1 MGRVKFTPPPRGKGF
16 SNIPNA
22 QYMIASLKTKLDE
35 DEQQEE
41 KHLKEIKERDQK
53 AEAKLKE
60 IQQTQEQNL
69 KQINM
74 DDSIYKTKMSAM
86 NTNVKQE
93 VLNFNAEK
101 ANILNEKSALDSL
114 IEFAPSLIE
123 AGQKIHQKDW
133 SATMEGS
140 YNYHMTHGLPDDIKL
155 KLELMEDA
163 QWEQGKGFDIIAD
176 KMQAEGYQPKE
187 VHWVRFKNKA
197 ADYGRLKAYGNLA
210 LKDLV
215 PTAKQEMIKRG
226 ITDPAEM
233 KAFMRDFEIQ
243 YLKAH
248 NLYDPEK
255 QKAISTD
262 FLAEGLE
269 TVATQKALLL
279 NQAENVVAYDKADER
294 AKGDLLLIQNNLN
307 AKVVNYELAGQS
319 INNLFDSHKRR
330 WDRKTGTVFTNKQA
344 RDAVINDLKDVTKFP
359 NDEHVELALRAAQGN
374 DNYYTDR
381 IPELLEARAAN
392 RKTIKDSKDKAEG
405 IRFTNDVTKAKEYFQ
420 PTAEDI
426 KNGTGYDGSFE
437 SAEAVYNKLAER
449 YPSRIVELEDELGKY
464 LEWTPQGR
472 LDGDW
477 ATGHYWA
484 KHDDYTLTTEDLN
497 SHDIPPE
504 FKTLEM
510 RQKIARREKIIEA
523 ADYDKNWKTGIESSL
538 TNSLVTQDIKRGGK
552 IDESFEPA
560 AKHAEAKFK
569 ACIVNGGHAKE
580 CAAEIRDEIEMGAEN
595 GTGAFALG
603 YYGKQPTTNALTN
616 KVKKGSRSYFL
627 NFTPQA
633 IAGTKLALEDFTQLN
648 AGEADEAV
656 AMVDDK
662 NHLIHNYLFLKEKQL
677 VEIHAAIKNGHP
689 FRYPRVLKRI
699 TDLNPEYFGSQYDVF
714 KAQVEVAKR
723 LGIFDAKFEENPV
736 DPEGKAVMVRAP
748 LQMQHFIKTW
758 HRDTKD
764 PGARKMIE
772 KLSTLDDVRKGIT
785 LTYRP
790 ESVREPQFMSEGVVE
805 ELNKVP
811 VDPILLAEA
820 PDGSVDFNIGTIES
834 INEMITASKGVVNKD
849 EIVWDGT
856 QNFVWAT
863 GNSNAY
869 FKANASKKG
878 WKYMP
883 GKGWYKT
890 DQVQY
895 TEEDLEQMYQFG
907 VR

>member
-22 QYMIASLKTKLDE
+22 QYMIASLKAKLDDNE
-35 DEQQEE
+35 KEEE

-53 AEAKLKE
+53 AEANLKE
-60 IQQTQEQNL
+60 VQQTQEQNL
-69 KQINM
+69 KDINM

-93 VLNFNAEK
+93 VENFKAEK
-101 ANILNEKSALDSL
+101 ANILNEKSTLDSL
-114 IEFAPSLIE
+114 IEFAPSLLK
-123 AGQKIHQKDW
+123 AGQEIRQKDW

-163 QWEQGKGFDIIAD
+163 NWEEGQGFEIIAD
-176 KMQAEGYQPKE
+176 NMQAEGYQPKE
-187 VHWVRFKNKA
+187 VQWVRFKNKA

-215 PTAKQEMIKRG
+215 PTAKQQMIERG

-243 YLKAH
+243 FLKAH

-269 TVATQKALLL
+269 NVATQKAMLF

-294 AKGDLLLIQNNLN
+294 AKGNLLPIQNNLN

-330 WDRKTGTVFTNKQA
+330 WNRQTGTVFTNQEA

-359 NDEHVELALRAAQGN
+359 NDEHVELALRTAQGN

-381 IPELLEARAAN
+381 IPELLAARAAN

-420 PTAEDI
+420 PTAEDV

-449 YPSRIVELEDELGKY
+449 YPSRIVELEAELGKY

-477 ATGHYWA
+477 ATGHYNA
-484 KHDDYTLTTEDLN
+484 KLEDYTLTTEDLN

-510 RQKIARREKIIEA
+510 RQKIARREKIINA
-523 ADYDKNWKTGIESSL
+523 ADYKNNWQTGIESAL
-538 TNSLVTQDIKRGGK
+538 KNSIVKEDIKLGGA

-569 ACIVNGGHAKE
+569 ACIVNGGHAE
-580 CAAEIRDEIEMGAEN
+580 NCSAQIIDEIEDGVEN
-595 GTGAFALG
+595 GKGAFVLG
-603 YYGKQPTTNALTN
+603 YYGKKGKLMEGT
-616 KVKKGSRSYFL
+616 KKGSRSFFL
-627 NFTPQA
+627 NFSPQA
-633 IAGTKLALEDFTQLN
+633 IAGTKLAPEDFTTIN
-648 AGEADEAV
+648 AGEADGYV

-662 NHLIHNYLFLKEKQL
+662 NHLVHNYLFLKEKQL
-677 VEIHAAIKNGHP
+677 VEIHDAIQNGNP
-689 FRYPRVLKRI
+689 FRYPRILKRI
-699 TDLNPEYFGSQYDVF
+699 ADLNPEYFGSQYDVF
-714 KAQVEVAKR
+714 QAQVEVAKR

-736 DPEGKAVMVRAP
+736 DPEGKAVMVRGP
-748 LQMQHFIKTW
+748 LQMHNFMKTW

-764 PGARKMIE
+764 TGARKFIE

-820 PDGSVDFNIGTIES
+820 PDGSVDFNIGTLES

-849 EIVWDGT
+849 EIAWDGT
-856 QNFVWAT
+856 KNFVWAT
-863 GNSNAY
+863 GNSNEY
-869 FKANASKKG
+869 FKANGSKKG

>member
-22 QYMIASLKTKLDE
+22 QYMIASLKAKLDE

-53 AEAKLKE
+53 AEANLKE
-60 IQQTQEQNL
+60 VQQTQEQNL
-69 KQINM
+69 KEINM

-93 VLNFNAEK
+93 ILNFQAEK
-101 ANILNEKSALDSL
+101 ANILNEKSTLDSL
-114 IEFAPSLIE
+114 IEFAPSLLE
-123 AGQKIHQKDW
+123 AGQKIRQKDW

-163 QWEQGKGFDIIAD
+163 QWKQGVGFDIIAD
-176 KMQAEGYQPKE
+176 NMQAEGYQPKE
-187 VHWVRFKNKA
+187 VQWVRFKNKA

-269 TVATQKALLL
+269 SVATAKALLL

-344 RDAVINDLKDVTKFP
+344 RDAVIADLEDVTKFP

-381 IPELLEARAAN
+381 IPELLSKRAAN
-392 RKTIKDSKDKAEG
+392 RTKLKDNKDKAEG
-405 IRFTNDVTKAKEYFQ
+405 IRFTNDVTKAKKYFQ

-437 SAEAVYNKLAER
+437 SAEAVYNKLADR
-449 YPSRIVELEDELGKY
+449 YPSRIVELEAELGKY

-510 RQKIARREKIIEA
+510 RQKIARREKIINA
-523 ADYDKNWKTGIESSL
+523 ANYDENWKTGIENAL
-538 TNSLVTQDIKRGGK
+538 TNSLVTEDIKRGGAK
-552 IDESFEPA
+552 DESFEPA

-580 CAAEIRDEIEMGAEN
+580 CAAEIRDEIEDGVEN
-595 GTGAFALG
+595 GKGAFVLG
-603 YYGKQPTTNALTN
+603 YYGKKGKLMEGT
-616 KVKKGSRSYFL
+616 KKGSRSFFL
-627 NFTPQA
+627 NFSPQA
-633 IAGTKLALEDFTQLN
+633 IASTKLAVEDFTQLN

-662 NHLIHNYLFLKEKQL
+662 NHLVHNYLFLKEKQL
-677 VEIHAAIKNGHP
+677 VEIHNAIKNGHP
-689 FRYPRVLKRI
+689 FRYPRILKRI

-723 LGIFDAKFEENPV
+723 LGIFDAKFEEDPV
-736 DPEGKAVMVRAP
+736 NPEGKAVMVRGP
-748 LQMQHFIKTW
+748 LQMQHFMKTW

-764 PGARKMIE
+764 PKARKFIE

-790 ESVREPQFMSEGVVE
+790 EAVREPQFMSEGVVE

-834 INEMITASKGVVNKD
+834 MNEMITASKGVVNKD
-849 EIVWDGT
+849 EAMFDG
-856 QNFVWAT
+856 NFIKTVGGT
-863 GNSNAY
+863 SEY
-869 FKANASKKG
+869 FKLHGAKKG
-878 WKYMP
+878 WKYLP
-883 GKGWYKT
+883 SKGWYKDGT
-890 DQVQY
+890 VEY
-895 TEEDLEQMYQFG
+895 TEQDLEQWYQLE

>member
-1 MGRVKFTPPPRGKGF
+1 MGKVKVTPPTGKGF
-16 SNIPNA
+16 SNIPNP
-22 QYMIASLKTKLDE
+22 QRMIANLEKRMAKQEKELDQRGAELKD
-35 DEQQEE
+35 
-41 KHLKEIKERDQK
+41 RDRE
-53 AEAKLKE
+53 AEAKQYE
-60 IQQTQEQNL
+60 IQKNTEANL
-69 KQINM
+69 KQINIEP
-74 DDSIYKTKMSAM
+74 SVYSTKMNAM
-86 NTNVKQE
+86 NKNLGIE
-93 VLNFNAEK
+93 SRNAQAEMRK
-101 ANILNEKSALDSL
+101 ALQPTGLEELLEHAPTAVALLQQKS
-114 IEFAPSLIE
+114 
-123 AGQKIHQKDW
+123 QKDW
-133 SATMEGS
+133 QATMEDS
-140 YNYHMTHGLPDDIKL
+140 YSYHMTHGITEEQKL
-155 KLELMEDA
+155 RLELIEDSNY
-163 QWEQGKGFDIIAD
+163 EQGQGFDLIAD
-176 KMQAEGYQPKE
+176 KLQEDGYQPKE
-187 VHWVRFKNKA
+187 VQWVRFKNKA
-197 ADYGRLKAYGNLA
+197 ADYGRLKAYANLA

-215 PTAKQEMIKRG
+215 PTAKQQMIERG

-243 YLKAH
+243 FLKAH

-405 IRFTNDVTKAKEYFQ
+405 ILFTNDVTKAKEYFQ

-477 ATGHYWA
+477 ATGHYNA
-484 KHDDYTLTTEDLN
+484 KLEDYTLTTEDLN
-497 SHDIPPE
+497 SPDIPPE

-510 RQKIARREKIIEA
+510 RQKIARREKIIDA
-523 ADYDKNWKTGIESSL
+523 ADYNTNWKTGIESAL

-772 KLSTLDDVRKGIT
+772 KLSTLDDVRKGIN
-785 LTYRP
+785 LGYRP